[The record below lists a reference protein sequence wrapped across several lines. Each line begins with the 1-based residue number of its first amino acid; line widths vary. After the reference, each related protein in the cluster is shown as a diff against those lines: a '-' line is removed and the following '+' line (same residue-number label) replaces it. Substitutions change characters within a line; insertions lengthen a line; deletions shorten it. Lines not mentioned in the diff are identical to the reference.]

1 MDALQKLGIDG
12 WSIVLYA
19 LNTLLLV
26 GILTKLLYKPVLQFL
41 DERRDT
47 IRRNLSEAE
56 LLRKSFQEEAQKQKA
71 SALEETKRLR
81 AELASLKAEA
91 ETEAKTLL
99 EEATARREAMLAEAL
114 AQTEAIKAR
123 VMQDTE
129 QAIRERIERVV
140 LQVLEKGLPQDVVRA
155 SVQTAWDKR

>member
-12 WSIVLYA
+12 WSVVLYA

-26 GILTKLLYKPVLQFL
+26 AILTKLLYKPILQFL

-81 AELASLKAEA
+81 AELASLKAQA

-99 EEATARREAMLAEAL
+99 EEATARREAMLAEAM

-123 VMQDTE
+123 VMEDAE
-129 QAIRERIERVV
+129 QAMRERIERVV